1 MDQGELPS
9 TPLSPLELVLSGV
22 LVLLS
27 FGCLV
32 LFIVPSSRSVYLVC
46 PCVRLVC
53 LVLTSCVCFV

>member
-1 MDQGELPS
+1 MDNGELPS

-32 LFIVPSSRSVYLVC
+32 LFIASVQPFCLSLSVRVC
-46 PCVRLVC
+46 PVC
-53 LVLTSCVCFV
+53 LV